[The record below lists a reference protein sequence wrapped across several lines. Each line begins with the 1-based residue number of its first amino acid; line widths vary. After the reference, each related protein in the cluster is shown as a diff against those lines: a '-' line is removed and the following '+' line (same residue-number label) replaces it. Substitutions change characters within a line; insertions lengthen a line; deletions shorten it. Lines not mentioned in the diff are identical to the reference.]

1 MLQKLSFILCKKIYN
16 FSWWYHEKLCKVHQL
31 VFVHVITTSIE
42 LFSYIAPLETFFA
55 AFYFHKKCCIT
66 SGLTFFSLQT
76 SEGINW
82 IVILVEP
89 ISSHQNFFYL
99 LIWSTYH
106 VTFSLNPRIFHYRFQ
121 IVEEMWMKIYWKLHF

>member
-55 AFYFHKKCCIT
+55 AFYFHKKCCID
-66 SGLTFFSLQT
+66 SGLTFFSRQT
-76 SEGINW
+76 TEGINW
-82 IVILVEP
+82 IVILAEP
-89 ISSHQNFFYL
+89 VSSLQNFFCL
-99 LIWSTYH
+99 L
-106 VTFSLNPRIFHYRFQ
+106 FSSILSRYFLLNPRIFHYRFQ
-121 IVEEMWMKIYWKLHF
+121 MLEEMWMNIYWKLHF